1 MKSEKWGTWVSALLY
16 VALGGALGRALG
28 DLLFSGQAELPFG
41 EKLFLLGGALLLVY
55 LAGMIQTILHEAGHL
70 LFGLLSGYRFCS
82 FRIGQWM
89 LARQNGALRLC
100 RFFLAGT
107 AGQCLM
113 DPPDMREGKLPYVLY
128 NLGGVI
134 LNAASALLFFWMYRL
149 CASGGT
155 ALFAFFCLTLSLM
168 GAAYALLNGIPMRVQ
183 LVDNDGRNAC
193 SLGKDP
199 AALRAF
205 WLQLRINAAKTSG
218 QRLRD
223 MPVAWF
229 RFPAEA
235 ELQNPMIAAEAVEF
249 IDCQMD
255 LHQFAQAARTIDWL
269 LQAKTGL
276 LGLHRNL
283 LLCDRLYCALLL
295 GEDAAPYDTPA
306 MAKFRKQMSPY
317 PSVIRTEYARA
328 LLAERDE
335 AKATAFQARFDQLT
349 KRYPYQGDLESDREC
364 MELARR
370 VAQGCPL
377 QEETALP

>member
-1 MKSEKWGTWVSALLY
+1 MKSEKWGTWVSVLLY

-28 DLLFSGQAELPFG
+28 DLLSSGQAELPFG

-134 LNAASALLFFWMYRL
+134 LNASSALLFFWMYRL

-183 LVDNDGRNAC
+183 LIDNDGRNAC

-218 QRLRD
+218 QRLWD

-306 MAKFRKQMSPY
+306 MVKFRKQMAPY

-335 AKATAFQARFDQLT
+335 AKAAAFQARFDQLT

-364 MELARR
+364 MELARQ